1 VKVRSKKPDDSEK
14 EKGQEAGD
22 DSEGESEPKSQK
34 EKGGVF
40 GLPSDNP
47 LYNLKP
53 YMRKL
58 SDWDQRLNR
67 LE

>member
-1 VKVRSKKPDDSEK
+1 MKVRKPDDSEK

-22 DSEGESEPKSQK
+22 DSEGDSEPKSQK
-34 EKGGVF
+34 EKGVL
-40 GLPSDNP
+40 GLPADNP